1 MIEAD
6 RAFEL
11 PLPQPRLLSRRTRL
25 VAQRVS
31 LYTRRDEHNRRNVV
45 MPLQKEYFSIR
56 GQPQLEPYYADEK
69 RASDTRLEFS
79 RGMKSF
85 EGADHDQVKGSLQ
98 RGR

>member
-31 LYTRRDEHNRRNVV
+31 LYTLRDEHNRRNVV
-45 MPLQKEYFSIR
+45 MPHQKE
-56 GQPQLEPYYADEK
+56 
-69 RASDTRLEFS
+69 
-79 RGMKSF
+79 
-85 EGADHDQVKGSLQ
+85 
-98 RGR
+98 